1 MPDLKR
7 MDIYRKIRRFFLPSL
22 TPKYLIRVFAVALFA
37 YLLFGQVCIPIVI
50 RGSSMEPTYH
60 NGSFNFCWRGHYLF
74 SGPKRHEVVMIR
86 FAGNKAMLLKR
97 VVALEGERVEFRHGK
112 LFVDEKEIDEPYI
125 RYPCVWELP
134 PRKVEKDCV
143 YVVGDNR
150 DMPIEDH
157 LFGQASMKRMVGVP
171 LW

>member
-1 MPDLKR
+1 
-7 MDIYRKIRRFFLPSL
+7 
-22 TPKYLIRVFAVALFA
+22 
-37 YLLFGQVCIPIVI
+37 
-50 RGSSMEPTYH
+50 
-60 NGSFNFCWRGHYLF
+60 
-74 SGPKRHEVVMIR
+74 MIR

>member
-1 MPDLKR
+1 ME
-7 MDIYRKIRRFFLPSL
+7 IHWKISRFFFPSL

-37 YLLFGQVCIPIVI
+37 YLFFGHVCIPLVI

-60 NGSFNFCWRGHYLF
+60 NGSVNFCWRGRYLF
-74 SGPKRHEVVMIR
+74 SEPKRHEVIMIR
-86 FAGNKAMLLKR
+86 FAGSKAMLLKR
-97 VVALEGERVEFRHGK
+97 VVALEGEQVEFRHGK

-125 RYPCVWELP
+125 RYPCSWNLP
-134 PRKVEKDCV
+134 PRPVEKDCV

-150 DMPIEDH
+150 NRPIENH
-157 LFGQASMKRMVGVP
+157 LFGQASIKRIVGAP

>member
-1 MPDLKR
+1 
-7 MDIYRKIRRFFLPSL
+7 MDHYRKIRRFFFPSL
-22 TPKYLIRVFAVALFA
+22 TPKYLIRVLAVAFFA

-50 RGSSMEPTYH
+50 KGSSMEPTYQ
-60 NGSFNFCWRGHYLF
+60 NGNFNFCWRGHYLF
-74 SGPKRHEVVMIR
+74 SGPKRHEVVLIR

-97 VVALEGERVEFRHGK
+97 VVALEGERVEFRHGR
-112 LFVDEKEIDEPYI
+112 LFVDEKEVDEPYI

-134 PRKVEKDCV
+134 PRQVEKGYV

-150 DMPIEDH
+150 DMPMEDH